1 MNARIRAR
9 RGYYHGQEKREKR
22 NGRKAV
28 FFTRVQ
34 AKARGEK
41 KALALQILSLSLLLF
56 EIPIVIF
63 AVSLA
68 RACLSFRLKSLEER
82 ELFERSRIFIS
93 LFVLF
98 SSVVAVVVGR
108 RQRRKSDTLIETLK
122 KSF

>member
-56 EIPIVIF
+56 DFFNTFVYDF
-63 AVSLA
+63 L
-68 RACLSFRLKSLEER
+68 LKLNN
-82 ELFERSRIFIS
+82 
-93 LFVLF
+93 
-98 SSVVAVVVGR
+98 
-108 RQRRKSDTLIETLK
+108 
-122 KSF
+122 